1 MAEDWQQS
9 DLKGLS
15 VYWSMAYTN
24 FHSRYPQLSVEHI
37 WTPASARQPDLKQLS
52 VMQPDLDQHSLKQAD
67 MEQTLMPGVF
77 KSETVGCGLFL
88 SISVGQV
95 LQSYMQFQQ
104 NFSASNLEAN
114 LETTLG
120 KYVHFSTL

>member
-37 WTPASARQPDLKQLS
+37 WTPASAGQLS
-52 VMQPDLDQHSLKQAD
+52 LMQPDLNQRSLKQAD

-77 KSETVGCGLFL
+77 KYETVGCGLFL
-88 SISVGQV
+88 SITVGQV
-95 LQSYMQFQQ
+95 LQPHMQFQQ
-104 NFSASNLEAN
+104 NFSASDLEAN

-120 KYVHFSTL
+120 KYTHFSTL